1 MSLLQTDR
9 KYGDLPGRKDKAEI
23 RKKRSSTQR
32 TTTFQNMDRRSYRRS
47 FHKNI
52 PKIPERMGTETA
64 HDKYITSPEYI
75 YGYDPDRVDTHED
88 DSDMSGST
96 PGDR

>member
-1 MSLLQTDR
+1 
-9 KYGDLPGRKDKAEI
+9 
-23 RKKRSSTQR
+23 
-32 TTTFQNMDRRSYRRS
+32 
-47 FHKNI
+47 
-52 PKIPERMGTETA
+52 MGTETA